1 MNTEFA
7 RSKSSKDW
15 LDPARAAALHLALDC
30 EGDPPKSGDPL
41 PDFWH
46 HIYFWEPTRPDGAGL
61 DGHPLKGDFIPDL
74 GLPRRMWAGGRYG
87 CETPLLLGE
96 VAEKFTAIKNISR
109 KSGRSGALAF
119 VELEHEF
126 RQAGRVALRE
136 TQNLVYR
143 EASRDGAQAPNPPV
157 APEDESRSRR
167 FAFDSVALFRFSAL
181 TLNCHRIHYDA
192 DYCREVEGYPGL
204 VVHSPLQSACL
215 VGLATSLLGRM
226 REFEYRGT
234 APLFCGETAD
244 FCAREGDGSLDLW
257 VRGPE
262 GRLCMTATA
271 K

>member
-1 MNTEFA
+1 MDTDLD
-7 RSKSSKDW
+7 RSKSSTDW

-30 EGDPPKSGDPL
+30 QGSPPGAGDPL

-46 HIYFWEPTRPDGAGL
+46 HIYFWEPTRPEAAGP
-61 DGHPLKGDFIPDL
+61 DGHPKKGDFIPDL
-74 GLPRRMWAGGRYG
+74 GLPRRMWAGGRYR
-87 CETPLLLGE
+87 CETPLVLGE
-96 VAEKFTAIKNISR
+96 VAEKLTAIKSISR
-109 KSGRSGALAF
+109 KSGRSGKLAF

-126 RQAGRVALRE
+126 RQEGRVALRE

-143 EASRDGAQAPNPPV
+143 EAPDRSERPPKPPIAPAGESGSRQVIFDPV
-157 APEDESRSRR
+157 G
-167 FAFDSVALFRFSAL
+167 LFRFSAL

-192 DYCREVEGYPGL
+192 DYCRDVEGYPGL

-215 VGLATSLLGRM
+215 VGLARSFLGRVS
-226 REFEYRGT
+226 EFEYRGT
-234 APLFCGETAD
+234 APLFSGESAE
-244 FCAREGDGSLDLW
+244 FCAREGDACLDLW